1 MHNTKRK
8 VNMCKINFEE
18 IEESIRE
25 TSFEDIYNEYPTFF
39 GSKNNV
45 AHSAFLNWRFDPH
58 DIIEVQFFNMAE
70 SYFETAIF
78 LLKEC
83 IKDSYS
89 KKADIWIFPILF
101 NIIHGIEIYLKGFS
115 SLYTKY
121 KNLTKLN
128 EENKYK
134 IEKNHDIKQL
144 CQTVIAKI
152 KDASPKTKTINTF

>member
-1 MHNTKRK
+1 
-8 VNMCKINFEE
+8 MCKINFEE

-78 LLKEC
+78 LKRVHKRF
-83 IKDSYS
+83 I
-89 KKADIWIFPILF
+89 
-101 NIIHGIEIYLKGFS
+101 
-115 SLYTKY
+115 
-121 KNLTKLN
+121 
-128 EENKYK
+128 
-134 IEKNHDIKQL
+134 
-144 CQTVIAKI
+144 
-152 KDASPKTKTINTF
+152 

>member
-1 MHNTKRK
+1 MKQ
-8 VNMCKINFEE
+8 
-18 IEESIRE
+18 
-25 TSFEDIYNEYPTFF
+25 
-39 GSKNNV
+39 
-45 AHSAFLNWRFDPH
+45 
-58 DIIEVQFFNMAE
+58 QFF
-70 SYFETAIF
+70 
-78 LLKEC
+78 LKEC